1 MAAEGIDYT
10 AIQSPISLDR
20 ATSRDTFVPPSLQPS
35 SSAYELPEHDTR
47 PSLAS
52 PSALL
57 SHHEEDK
64 GEEFPPPSHK
74 TNGTTLDKVGL
85 ALSADP
91 KHYVTANEQKQA
103 EAVATSLSTNPT
115 PVHPTNDH
123 APNGTAQPKSDEGE
137 KSEHGALDLTTIP
150 TDILAT
156 DPRHGLTAEQALA
169 RIAEYGLNEIQEHKP
184 SRLLKF
190 LSYFMGS
197 IAYLIE
203 AAAILSGAL
212 QDWTDFG
219 IITALLFVNAFIGF
233 MEESRAESAVDA
245 LKSTLALRC
254 RVMRDGKLTE
264 MEAKNIVPGDIIS
277 LRTGDVISADA
288 VVLPR
293 VKKDAIYKGLPSD
306 PNVPHE
312 TFAAGHVVDEDQD
325 NQPVELSADQAALT
339 GESLPTMKHPRDL
352 LYSSSIVKTGQ
363 ALALVIKTGE
373 KTFVGRA
380 ANLIAIT
387 TDAGHFQ
394 KVIQKIGNFLVAIT
408 IVMVVIILIVG
419 TAAQGHKFTSQLQ
432 NCLVI
437 CIASIPVGLPT
448 VLSVTMAVGAK
459 QLAAKQVIV
468 KRLTAVEEMAGI
480 DILCSDKVSL
490 ALSLSTFVELT
501 PCLCVQSHQLTF
513 LLCCV
518 CLPSTQT
525 GTLTKNQLQLDRPY
539 LRPGWSN
546 EDLLLY
552 GFLASEH
559 ATKDAI
565 DLCLRT
571 AACQLH
577 PRLEGLK
584 ADDDA
589 TPGFHV
595 VKHEPFTS
603 TTKMATTTLRDDA
616 TRAVFIVAKGAPQV
630 ILRMCKLPEADHKH
644 ADDAIT
650 QMAKQGLR
658 ALGVAVSKPYEG
670 KAPEDIK
677 KLDWQLVGCLAL
689 LDPPRED
696 SAETIRRCNEF
707 GIGVKMITGDTI
719 LIAKE
724 VAKRLGMNRNILSPA
739 IIQDPTSASSHGH
752 GHDPASPSAAP
763 HEPIPEK
770 KLIHMVYKADGFGQ
784 VVPEDKY
791 RVVEL
796 LQNGGH
802 LVGMTGDGV
811 NDA

>member
-1 MAAEGIDYT
+1 MTDSQPTVDIRPDDRVDPAYVASAPDY
-10 AIQSPISLDR
+10 
-20 ATSRDTFVPPSLQPS
+20 SRQLSSPS
-35 SSAYELPEHDTR
+35 SNDPHAHFIPPALLQTSSASSLYESLPS
-47 PSLAS
+47 PLAS
-52 PSALL
+52 PASPPLPPFDEDKADKPEPRHHHPHAYTHDDKEKALL
-57 SHHEEDK
+57 SSTHSLTIGPEAKHLASAHERKEEPPAKADVEDHHSGPADI
-64 GEEFPPPSHK
+64 S
-74 TNGTTLDKVGL
+74 KV
-85 ALSADP
+85 DP
-91 KHYVTANEQKQA
+91 EV
-103 EAVATSLSTNPT
+103 
-115 PVHPTNDH
+115 
-123 APNGTAQPKSDEGE
+123 
-137 KSEHGALDLTTIP
+137 LT
-150 TDILAT
+150 T
-156 DPRHGLTAEQALA
+156 DPRKGLSTDVATQRLA
-169 RIAEYGLNEIQEHKP
+169 QYGYNEIQEHKP
-184 SRLLKF
+184 SALLKF
-190 LSYFMGS
+190 LSYFTGS

-254 RVMRDGKLTE
+254 RVMRDGHMVE
-264 MEAKNIVPGDIIS
+264 MEARCVVPGDIIS

-288 VVLPR
+288 IVLPR
-293 VKKDAIYKGLPSD
+293 VHKNSVYKGMGFAEHEELP
-306 PNVPHE
+306 
-312 TFAAGHVVDEDQD
+312 AGSSSADDDHDD
-325 NQPVELSADQAALT
+325 QPVELSADQSALT

-352 LYSSSIVKTGQ
+352 LYSSSIIKSGQ

-373 KTFVGRA
+373 NTFVGRA

-408 IVMVVIILIVG
+408 IIMVIIILIVG
-419 TAAQGHKFTSQLQ
+419 TTAQGHAFTSQLQ

-480 DILCSDKVSL
+480 DILCSDK
-490 ALSLSTFVELT
+490 
-501 PCLCVQSHQLTF
+501 
-513 LLCCV
+513 
-518 CLPSTQT
+518 T
-525 GTLTKNQLQLDRPY
+525 GTLTKNELQLDKPY
-539 LRPGWSN
+539 LTPGYTQT
-546 EDLLLY
+546 ELLLY

-565 DLCLRT
+565 DLCLRR
-571 AACQLH
+571 AACLQVPSLK
-577 PRLEGLK
+577 EAGLQ
-584 ADDDA
+584 ADSPE
-589 TPGFHV
+589 TPGFHIL
-595 VKHEPFTS
+595 KHEPFTS
-603 TTKMATTTLRDDA
+603 STKMATTALRSNE
-616 TRAVFIVAKGAPQV
+616 TKEVFMVAKGAPQV
-630 ILRMCKLPEADHKH
+630 ILRMCRLPAADHKK
-644 ADDAIT
+644 ADDAII

-658 ALGVAVSKPYEG
+658 ALGVAVSKPYTG
-670 KAPEDIK
+670 KAPANIK
-677 KLDWQLVGCLAL
+677 DLDWQLVGCVSL
-689 LDPPRED
+689 LDPPRDD

-739 IIQDPTSASSHGH
+739 IIQTPETAAHSHGH
-752 GHDPASPSAAP
+752 GEPTPSNAPPAPVYT
-763 HEPIPEK
+763 EK
-770 KLIHMVYKADGFGQ
+770 QLIHMVRKADGFGQ

-791 RVVEL
+791 RVVEI
-796 LQNGGH
+796 LQGGGH

-811 NDA
+811 NG